1 MGMLKNVDDRHKT
14 IYRALILIVSSL
26 IYSISMNIFFEY
38 GNLFPGG
45 TAGISRLLYQ
55 LANMVNIP
63 LTFSPVYFALNIIIA
78 VLFAK
83 PLGKHFTSYTVVWFT
98 LTSIFTA
105 VLPKIQLTDEIILIT
120 IFGGIVSGFATSL
133 VLNIN
138 ASTGGT
144 DFIAM
149 YFSIKKGV
157 STWSYIFGFN
167 CLVLIVA
174 GLIFGW
180 DRALYSIVYQFVY
193 TQVVNFMHERYKHV
207 TLFIITQHPDDVAKE
222 IYAYTT
228 HSLTVFKGEGGFAKQ
243 TEYLVFTTITMD
255 EYTPLIKHIKAVEPH
270 AFITVNSTERIV
282 GRFIQRPLD

>member
-1 MGMLKNVDDRHKT
+1 MAMFKNVETRYKT
-14 IYRALILIVSSL
+14 ILRIMILIISSL
-26 IYSISMNIFFEY
+26 IYSACMNIFVEY

-45 TAGISRLLYQ
+45 TSGISRLLYQ
-55 LANMVNIP
+55 LANMLGIP
-63 LTFSPVYFALNIIIA
+63 LTFSPVYFCLNIIIA
-78 VLFAK
+78 LLFAK
-83 PLGKHFTSYTVVWFT
+83 PLGKHFTTYTVIWFT

-105 VLPKIQLTDEIILIT
+105 ILPKIQLTDEIILIT
-120 IFGGIVSGFATSL
+120 IFGGIISGFATSL

-149 YFSIKKGV
+149 YFSIKKGI

-167 CLVLIVA
+167 CLVLILA
-174 GLIFGW
+174 GLLFGW
-180 DRALYSIVYQFVY
+180 DRALYSIIYQFVY
-193 TQVVNFMHERYKHV
+193 TQVVNFMHDRYKHV
-207 TLFIITQHPDDVAKE
+207 TLFIITQHPDDVSKE

-228 HSLTVFKGEGGFAKQ
+228 HSLTIFKGEGGFAKQ

-255 EYTPLIKHIKAVEPH
+255 EYTPLINHIKSVDPH
-270 AFITVNSTERIV
+270 AFITVNATERIV